1 MYDLEEEE
9 EGWKINDLIFVNVAQ
24 IQFSDRVLIYQRDLK
39 NEDFK
44 YHLKD
49 KISQMF
55 ECSLLVMCMD
65 NLILCHERKLQC
77 LSFTGVRLRE
87 WILESHIRYIR
98 SVGGKKG
105 KEVLIAGLKNGQ
117 VSSFSFSPFC
127 SIHFSCIQFAYPSLV
142 SGRIKASIIFL
153 HWILS
158 AEGRKAGCYTLL
170 RARIFSAICFPTLF
184 FSSFNFLLCF
194 CSFDI

>member
-1 MYDLEEEE
+1 M
-9 EGWKINDLIFVNVAQ
+9 AQ
-24 IQFSDRVLIYQRDLK
+24 IQFSDRVLIYQREGK

-49 KISQMF
+49 KISQTF

-117 VSSFSFSPFC
+117 VSFSLFLP
-127 SIHFSCIQFAYPSLV
+127 IQFVNSSLV
-142 SGRIKASIIFL
+142 SEMPYSSAFHRTAPYHFEQELFL
-153 HWILS
+153 QYVS
-158 AEGRKAGCYTLL
+158 QPC
-170 RARIFSAICFPTLF
+170 FSALWSLLF
-184 FSSFNFLLCF
+184 FLFLFL
-194 CSFDI
+194 